1 VTTTTTLLRIDD
13 PAYFDRLAD
22 VEARHW
28 WALGLWRLA
37 SYWLDAALAGQSS
50 LRALDVGCGTG
61 LTAAR
66 LAARPEIRDAVGLDP
81 SPVALAIACRRH
93 AGPLVRGSALVLP
106 FEPGRFDVIT
116 CFDVLQHLPPGGD
129 RATAVE
135 LHRVLRPG
143 GLALV
148 RSNGHGFSGGG
159 SAYRL
164 ADLTR
169 LFRGAGFLIRRA
181 SYANALPAL
190 AQEALGALTRATRP
204 LHGRPAAPGHP
215 SGGGL
220 RVRVPNPAVNR
231 LMGGVAAAEAWL
243 AGRAGVPLPFGH
255 STLVLAERVDRDAEF
270 TAEGAEGAERKREV
284 CASLP

>member
-1 VTTTTTLLRIDD
+1 MTTTVTPLRIDD

-37 SYWLDAALAGQSS
+37 AYWLDAALAGRSG

-66 LAARPEIRDAVGLDP
+66 LAARPEVREAVGLDP
-81 SPVALAIACRRH
+81 SPVALAIAARCH
-93 AGPLVRGSALVLP
+93 AGPLVRGSALALP
-106 FEPGRFDVIT
+106 FEAGEFDVLT

-129 RATAVE
+129 RAAAVE
-135 LHRVLRPG
+135 LRRVLRPG

-148 RSNGHGFSGGG
+148 RSNGRGLSGGG

-169 LFRGAGFLIRRA
+169 LLRAAGLHVRRA

-190 AQEALGALTRATRP
+190 AHEARGALTRATYP
-204 LHGRPAAPGHP
+204 LHGRPPVPGHP

-220 RVRVPNPAVNR
+220 RIRVPGPAVNR

-243 AGRAGVPLPFGH
+243 AGRVGVPLAFGH
-255 STLVLAERVDRDAEF
+255 STLVLAERVD
-270 TAEGAEGAERKREV
+270 
-284 CASLP
+284 